1 MRKLVLTFAFCI
13 IAISSLMAFDL
24 VVPSS
29 GEEVYSLFNSDNDEF
44 IVDDSV
50 YFKSALDGEVKVERY
65 SDHITSIE
73 YGHGDYIVVLLNAT
87 RDELDEQRFSL
98 SFSVDDPDVLIV
110 NSPVDYDFLDE
121 IDADD
126 VYISGRISGEE
137 RAMLRRLDVDFTE
150 LDPSSILRFEGNDVS
165 VISGSKYPSSG
176 KDGIYVTCPKCGT
189 TIYVPLN

>member
-50 YFKSALDGEVKVERY
+50 YFKSALYGEVKVERY

-73 YGHGDYIVVLLNAT
+73 YGPGDYIVVLLNAT
-87 RDELDEQRFSL
+87 RDELDSQRFSL

-150 LDPSSILRFEGNDVS
+150 LDPSSILRFEGDDVR